1 MVDCEFSSVG
11 CKARFPRM
19 DLQGHITANQ
29 LLHLTMVNR
38 KLVSD
43 NAILSKRLSELDV
56 RVADQKTE
64 VEKLAAEK
72 QELESKMADKVAKL
86 TDKLSNQK
94 RQLDEL
100 DRLEKTVENYVA
112 NHGQLAILPCQV

>member
-19 DLQGHITANQ
+19 DLQGHITADQ

-94 RQLDEL
+94 SS
-100 DRLEKTVENYVA
+100 
-112 NHGQLAILPCQV
+112 